1 MSDIERTSLE
11 AHVSLCELRYQAL
24 NDRLNRVEL
33 SLVDLEESIQ
43 EIRDLLM
50 AQQDRSW
57 SKWDQVQLAVIGVL
71 TGIVAFFAARLL
83 GL

>member
-57 SKWDQVQLAVIGVL
+57 SKWDQIQLAVIGVL